1 MKTYLITLIL
11 GFISTLGFAHQPEVS
26 STVLAQKENN
36 VWVLQIS
43 ASLTAFQQEINIHY
57 ADTPYKTPEEFRE
70 MVIEHIKNK
79 MNLKVNGAQ
88 LNFTN
93 GAVHL
98 GHETKVIFEVQ
109 ELPEDLNFIEVTN
122 TAFED
127 IYNSKSFLVV
137 LKDGVDENKFVLSKD
152 NGYHANLLLTGNK
165 LVQNQESQA
174 SLFSWPLIA
183 GIFGL
188 LFIGLLV
195 ARFKSKQ
202 AA

>member
-1 MKTYLITLIL
+1 MKTYVITLIL
-11 GFISTLGFAHQPEVS
+11 GFISALGFAHQPEVS

-43 ASLTAFQQEINIHY
+43 ASLTAFQQEINTHY

-79 MNLKVNGAQ
+79 INLKVNGAQ
-88 LNFTN
+88 LSFIN

-109 ELPEDLNFIEVTN
+109 GLPMDLNSIEVSN
-122 TAFED
+122 MAFED
-127 IYNSKSFLVV
+127 IYNSKSFLVI
-137 LKDGVDENKFVLSKD
+137 LKDGMDENKFVLSKN
-152 NGYHANLLLTGNK
+152 NGYHANLLLTDNK

-174 SLFSWPLIA
+174 SFFSWPLIV

-188 LFIGLLV
+188 LFIGFLV

-202 AA
+202 PA